1 MGNNHAK
8 PYYYEQNTS
17 KICLVCN
24 TNKIL
29 NQDLILLH
37 SQEDSFIY
45 VNGEH
50 RINIYLRC
58 SKGHLLKHVGNE
70 TYARNCINEI
80 INRNKNKENND
91 EEIIML
97 KNEINLLKKKIE
109 TFENINNTETI
120 QKNIIPSAPV
130 ESNNVNDLNALNDQI
145 VPIIEAK
152 LIE

>member
-1 MGNNHAK
+1 MTK
-8 PYYYEQNTS
+8 
-17 KICLVCN
+17 
-24 TNKIL
+24 
-29 NQDLILLH
+29 
-37 SQEDSFIY
+37 
-45 VNGEH
+45 
-50 RINIYLRC
+50 
-58 SKGHLLKHVGNE
+58 
-70 TYARNCINEI
+70 
-80 INRNKNKENND
+80 NKNKENND